1 MQGPE
6 LCAGSIVYNDD
17 KVLLIKRGT
26 QPDIGLWSVPGG
38 RVRVGEPIRHA
49 ALRELKEESNL
60 EGQFEEMIGWVDLL
74 IDEHHYVIV
83 NLRCSVSNASSLK
96 AGDDATE
103 AQFFKLEE
111 LHELD
116 MNDKTRDFLLSLWS
130 PMP

>member
-1 MQGPE
+1 M
-6 LCAGSIVYNDD
+6 
-17 KVLLIKRGT
+17 
-26 QPDIGLWSVPGG
+26 
-38 RVRVGEPIRHA
+38 GEPIRHA
-49 ALRELKEESNL
+49 ALRELKEETNL

-74 IDEHHYVIV
+74 IAEQHYVIV
-83 NLRCSVSNASSLK
+83 NLRCSVSTASSLK

-103 AQFFKLEE
+103 ARFFKLEE

>member
-1 MQGPE
+1 MQGPQ

-26 QPDIGLWSVPGG
+26 QPDRGLWSLPGG
-38 RVRVGEPIRHA
+38 RVRMGEPIRHA
-49 ALRELKEESNL
+49 ALRELKEETNL

-74 IDEHHYVIV
+74 IAEQHYVIV
-83 NLRCSVSNASSLK
+83 NLRCSVSTASSLK

-103 AQFFKLEE
+103 ARFFKLEE

-116 MNDKTRDFLLSLWS
+116 MNDKTRDFLLSLWL